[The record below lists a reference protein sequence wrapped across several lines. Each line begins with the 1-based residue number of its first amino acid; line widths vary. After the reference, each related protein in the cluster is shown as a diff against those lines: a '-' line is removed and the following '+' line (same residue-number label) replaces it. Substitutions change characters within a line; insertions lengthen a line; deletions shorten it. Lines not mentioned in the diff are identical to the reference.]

1 MNEKIDIKVGV
12 RIRKV
17 RKNLNL
23 SQEEF
28 AKKIGISQ
36 GHLSKIERGE
46 QLPDKPLI
54 MSIAYSF
61 GINDSWLLTG
71 EGEMFRK
78 KKDSVE
84 FVPAVAVPI
93 ISAQVPAGFPVMPP
107 EDDYIEDYLYI
118 PGVPKNSYAVKVR
131 GNSMYPTIKDGEYVI
146 FVPCVELKNG
156 DVVIVRNEWNE
167 VMLKRY
173 RVKDGEVFLTSDNPE
188 YPTVKPNGDY
198 KIIGRVIK
206 KVRVE
211 EV

>member
-1 MNEKIDIKVGV
+1 MSREKLQNVKEVIDRLKMALKVKTDTELAKHLGV
-12 RIRKV
+12 NQSTISVWKTRKSI
-17 RKNLNL
+17 NW
-23 SQEEF
+23 
-28 AKKIGISQ
+28 
-36 GHLSKIERGE
+36 
-46 QLPDKPLI
+46 DLI
-54 MSIAYSF
+54 ITKCKD
-61 GINDSWLLTG
+61 INIDWLLTG

-78 KKDSVE
+78 KQDTVE

-93 ISAQVPAGFPVMPP
+93 ISAQVPAGFPTMPP

>member
-1 MNEKIDIKVGV
+1 MLSKRLKKAREYA
-12 RIRKV
+12 R
-17 RKNLNL
+17 L
-23 SQEEF
+23 SQEAL
-28 AKKIGISQ
+28 AKKLKIG
-36 GHLSKIERGE
+36 KRT
-46 QLPDKPLI
+46 LI
-54 MSIAYSF
+54 DYEKGVSEPKVSIVRNIAE
-61 GINDSWLLTG
+61 ICNVNPTWLLTG

-78 KKDSVE
+78 RQDSVE

-93 ISAQVPAGFPVMPP
+93 ISAQVPAGFPAMPP

-156 DVVIVRNEWNE
+156 DVVIVRDEWNE

>member
-1 MNEKIDIKVGV
+1 MSREKLQNVKEVIDRLKMALKVKTDTELAKHLGV
-12 RIRKV
+12 NQSTISVWKTRKSI
-17 RKNLNL
+17 NW
-23 SQEEF
+23 
-28 AKKIGISQ
+28 
-36 GHLSKIERGE
+36 
-46 QLPDKPLI
+46 DLI
-54 MSIAYSF
+54 ITKCKD
-61 GINDSWLLTG
+61 INIDWLLTG

-78 KKDSVE
+78 KQDSVE

-93 ISAQVPAGFPVMPP
+93 ISAQVPAGFPAMPP
-107 EDDYIEDYLYI
+107 EDDYIEDYLYV
-118 PGVPKNSYAVKVR
+118 PGVPKNSYAVKVK